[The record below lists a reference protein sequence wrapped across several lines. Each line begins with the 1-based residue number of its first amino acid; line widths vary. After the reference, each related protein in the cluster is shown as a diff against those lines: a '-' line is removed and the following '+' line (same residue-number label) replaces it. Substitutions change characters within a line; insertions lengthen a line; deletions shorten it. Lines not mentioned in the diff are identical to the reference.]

1 MTRAK
6 NVLHEA
12 DNLVNYLH
20 MEEDAENRTPT
31 AMSPGKRSNKSRE
44 RKTLSPT
51 LASILGA
58 TTPSP
63 NRRLLFDRDASRAPL
78 QCLDDF
84 ANHEKIF
91 KSNQVGNK
99 AGSFETTPD
108 KHWSATS
115 IFQSPCASK
124 KVERTTNFDDVR
136 KRSGKAANR
145 HESSC
150 GPPTPDS
157 ENARRGLVGEE
168 TSPFFY
174 LSTDSSEDDNE
185 DAVEG
190 AIFLEEA
197 SVDGRDDLAPRRRA
211 TDAQK
216 ESERAVS
223 APPTATPESSS
234 LSSSPRADTSKPTG
248 EATLR
253 TEALLVADH
262 GPASCDHAVVSSP
275 SPLLSS
281 PSPVQPRIPPS
292 LSPKIPRSIYSST
305 PSEAQTVR
313 TLLARARAVE
323 TPDEI
328 KDGRIK
334 SWFSDRMLSAVKKF
348 VFQDTQPVPGRS
360 LPHEDETEICSHST
374 KMKCTASFPQS
385 RPTTADAVEG
395 TLSGGASRTGLQPAA
410 LIAADP
416 DVSGHTT
423 RRMLARHP
431 ASSTMPAPAALASL
445 EGGETRQS
453 QRSELGKGRGRS
465 EEQQQQHQQQK
476 QGPTPSEMLASD
488 VGLLG
493 SEDKCTGRD
502 FPSSALPRPPCAAQ
516 IRTPSDLSAELSP
529 VAAAAAAAAIAA
541 AAARVAAK
549 NAEAAT
555 AAAIAMSSSSTSS
568 ATCLSPFPD
577 ASVAASSATCAPPTS
592 ALTVTQHRHENSAP
606 ACFLNPRGWGADAS
620 CSRHRP
626 ELRGGQ
632 GADAEGGD
640 SLVVR
645 EALGAMSKGETKKC
659 VGGQAKVVAPS
670 PNLKSVLDVLAVA
683 SSQTSASSS
692 PVFLLKE
699 SPSSEKER
707 RAALSCSF
715 LEGSSKEQH
724 AGCSAPLPAPPLPE
738 LPNLYSPL
746 QCRRR
751 ATGEH
756 RDVGASLSELGR
768 ADSRK
773 SCPENGRTCALAPRS
788 GSTLSPRQME
798 QADARTGIST
808 SDPNARDRTTA
819 LAPPVEDSD
828 PVCIAWRGLPV
839 GCAAPRDLHLRNSRP
854 GPCIVHIAFMHHEG
868 EGGCYQVS
876 SSNKER
882 EEDEEVVG
890 SDGVLRLLVTFRPRR
905 PGLHRATLHVRVSRP
920 HQGGHKDAVHDVELV
935 GLAIVSEGLN
945 GRTAYARVGGEASR
959 AYTGHNRDQSEGLE
973 KLSGNGRKSHDVK
986 DFSAESEREKGRGG
1000 GMKPPS
1006 SVGGGPI
1013 GARDESDPCMS
1024 LSHPP
1029 SSIPHL
1035 LQSHVAFAQGLLSF
1049 GKHPVGS
1056 VSVERVRLCN
1066 PSTVPQ
1072 LVVLERAS
1080 LPFVLTHRVIK
1091 LRPRAYVQLPIRF
1104 IPVQLG
1110 EYECTLRASVHP
1122 VIEDEEVISVDS
1134 KVLSSGDFRLSCRRG
1149 KSVALELRGQ
1159 GGKP

>member
-1 MTRAK
+1 MTRAN

-12 DNLVNYLH
+12 DNLANYLH
-20 MEEDAENRTPT
+20 MEEDAENRNPT

-44 RKTLSPT
+44 RKTRSPT

-78 QCLDDF
+78 QCLDDL
-84 ANHEKIF
+84 ANHEKMF

-108 KHWSATS
+108 KRWSATS

-145 HESSC
+145 HESNC
-150 GPPTPDS
+150 ELPTPDS

-197 SVDGRDDLAPRRRA
+197 SVDERDDLAPRRRA

-223 APPTATPESSS
+223 VPPTATPESSS
-234 LSSSPRADTSKPTG
+234 LSSSPRPDTSKSTG

-253 TEALLVADH
+253 TKALPVADH
-262 GPASCDHAVVSSP
+262 APASCDHAVV
-275 SPLLSS
+275 SS

-305 PSEAQTVR
+305 LSETQTVR

-360 LPHEDETEICSHST
+360 LPHEDENEICSHST
-374 KMKCTASFPQS
+374 KMECTASFLPS

-423 RRMLARHP
+423 RRMLARRL
-431 ASSTMPAPAALASL
+431 ASSTVPAPAALASL
-445 EGGETRQS
+445 AGGETRQS
-453 QRSELGKGRGRS
+453 QRSELGKGRGRW
-465 EEQQQQHQQQK
+465 EEQHQQYQE
-476 QGPTPSEMLASD
+476 GPTPSEMLASD

-493 SEDKCTGRD
+493 SDDKCTGRD
-502 FPSSALPRPPCAAQ
+502 FSSSALPRTPCAAQ

-549 NAEAAT
+549 NAEEAT

-568 ATCLSPFPD
+568 ATRLSPLPD
-577 ASVAASSATCAPPTS
+577 ASVTASSATCAPPTS
-592 ALTVTQHRHENSAP
+592 ALTVTQQRHENSAP
-606 ACFLNPRGWGADAS
+606 ACILNPRGWGADAS

-632 GADAEGGD
+632 GTDAEGGD
-640 SLVVR
+640 SSVVR
-645 EALGAMSKGETKKC
+645 EALGAMSKGETKEC

-699 SPSSEKER
+699 SPSSEEER
-707 RAALSCSF
+707 RAPLSCSF

-724 AGCSAPLPAPPLPE
+724 AGCSAPLAAPPLPE

-768 ADSRK
+768 AASRK

-788 GSTLSPRQME
+788 GSTLSLRQME
-798 QADARTGIST
+798 QADARTGIPT
-808 SDPNARDRTTA
+808 SDSNARDSTTA
-819 LAPPVEDSD
+819 TAPPVEDSD

-839 GCAAPRDLHLRNSRP
+839 GCAAPRDLYLRNSRP
-854 GPCIVHIAFMHHEG
+854 GPCIVHIAFTHHEG

-920 HQGGHKDAVHDVELV
+920 HRGGHKDAVHDVELV
-935 GLAIVSEGLN
+935 GLAIVPEGLN

-959 AYTGHNRDQSEGLE
+959 AYTGHNREQPEGLE
-973 KLSGNGRKSHDVK
+973 KLSGIGRKSHDVK
-986 DFSAESEREKGRGG
+986 NFLAESEREKGRGG

-1006 SVGGGPI
+1006 SVGGGKI

-1029 SSIPHL
+1029 STIPHF

-1049 GKHPVGS
+1049 GNHPVGS

-1104 IPVQLG
+1104 IPVQQG

-1149 KSVALELRGQ
+1149 KSIALELRGQ
-1159 GGKP
+1159 GEKT